1 MRSFKSNPL
10 ALSVVL
16 SLLGLILIVLV
27 LPEVDLPDTAFQRNS
42 SAQAIRSLS
51 HLSSQVSANSGPFRI
66 SFLFE
71 TICTPSRYAQETR
84 VHGLEDPSSQ
94 HKTLRC

>member
-10 ALSVVL
+10 TLSLVL

-42 SAQAIRSLS
+42 SARAVRFLS
-51 HLSSQVSANSGPFRI
+51 HQSSQVSVYSGPFRI
-66 SFLFE
+66 PLPFE
-71 TICTPSRYAQETR
+71 TICAPPRYSQETGVR
-84 VHGLEDPSSQ
+84 GSKDLPIQ
-94 HKTLRC
+94 HETLRC